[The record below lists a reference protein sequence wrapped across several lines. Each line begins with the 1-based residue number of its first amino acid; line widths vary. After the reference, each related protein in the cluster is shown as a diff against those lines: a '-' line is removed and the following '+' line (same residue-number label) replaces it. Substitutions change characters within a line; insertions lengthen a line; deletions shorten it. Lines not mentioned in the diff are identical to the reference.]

1 MDKGYWMPKGGA
13 HVTNGDAVFDNS
25 SRLESKRVRQW
36 FMDFS
41 EPDLFPSKK
50 HAVEGSSG
58 KLESSIPSSLAWEG
72 SSGLPS
78 VTSVPSQFMD
88 RLFGSETPTPE
99 NLGERNIPISGIDD
113 SNARKKIDGEQFEDD
128 SSVGLSISYA
138 MEDPET
144 GVSYGGLRKVK
155 VNQVKDPDNRLHA
168 SIEHGIGISMEQTY
182 HSGNEN
188 TFMSMGQPYG
198 KDSGSVTLMG
208 HSYDIGEA
216 NDRSMEL
223 AFGKGL
229 DSTISM
235 THTYNKAENN
245 SISFGGFQDE
255 HVMEASAR
263 PLNNYSLLYEQSS
276 AQIPEPP
283 SKKEVDVLNGNVDLR
298 TTQTPKTKVDS
309 TPKSKSELK
318 PARKEAPNSFPSN
331 VRSLIATGM
340 LDGVPVRYVSVSREE
355 LRGIIKGSGYLCGCQ
370 SCNYSKALNAYE
382 FERHAECKTKHPNNH
397 IYFENGKTIYQIVQ
411 ELRSTR
417 ESMLFDAIQ
426 TVTGSPINQKAFRT
440 WKESFQA
447 ATRELQRIYGKKELN
462 L

>member
-1 MDKGYWMPKGGA
+1 MPKGGA